1 MVFFSDW
8 KFVRSGVTQDSVLG
22 TLFFLIYINDLPK
35 GLMSGAKIFA
45 DDTSLFSI
53 VNCSKTSASVLK

>member
-22 TLFFLIYINDLPK
+22 ILFFLIYINDLPK
-35 GLMSGAKIFA
+35 GLMSGVKLFA
-45 DDTSLFSI
+45 DDTPYFRLLI
-53 VNCSKTSASVLK
+53 ARKPLPQY